1 MTNSI
6 QEVLNSLGIN
16 EVTLEK
22 LQLDSKSLLNIDELR
37 DLVLKEMKRK
47 NLGFTYDAYN
57 LINVINSHSERLN
70 IWIHLSS
77 KLKNAHKKPQ
87 FSTSLQILG
96 YTEMTILKLEAD
108 LKNSKYFE
116 DLIIL
121 MQQGTTYDQ
130 LLESNKSNILILTYL
145 ISLSEIWICQ
155 LYEFVR
161 SLKQALKTAEN
172 AFSPLNMVF
181 KMLEIVRMPLAKYEL
196 KGNHDSN
203 YEVKIAFLQE
213 LGVGWKIENTV
224 YTRKTIADLFLKDV
238 NNLNFNILAAD
249 AL

>member
-130 LLESNKSNILILTYL
+130 LLESNKSNILILTL
-145 ISLSEIWICQ
+145 H
-155 LYEFVR
+155 
-161 SLKQALKTAEN
+161 
-172 AFSPLNMVF
+172 
-181 KMLEIVRMPLAKYEL
+181 
-196 KGNHDSN
+196 G
-203 YEVKIAFLQE
+203 
-213 LGVGWKIENTV
+213 
-224 YTRKTIADLFLKDV
+224 
-238 NNLNFNILAAD
+238 
-249 AL
+249 